1 MGGKAMDN
9 ERNGAVVRAARETT
23 LRRLE
28 KGRHAERL
36 AMLAA

>member
-1 MGGKAMDN
+1 MGGKAMDA
-9 ERNGAVVRAARETT
+9 ERNAHVVRASRETT

-28 KGRHAERL
+28 HGRHADRL

>member
-1 MGGKAMDN
+1 MGSKAMDP
-9 ERNGAVVRAARETT
+9 ERNAAVVRAARETT

-28 KGRHAERL
+28 QGRHAERL

>member
-1 MGGKAMDN
+1 MDN
-9 ERNGAVVRAARETT
+9 ERQALVVQSSRETT

-28 KGRHAERL
+28 HGRHADRL